1 MAAVTF
7 GGNHHERLEILVA
20 GYERPTDNDNY
31 HDANWLTAQVKV
43 AAGGFR
49 GGFNAAFLTA
59 EIDDL
64 CTKLKELYA
73 SLKGRKEWETMEGQ
87 LRLSFQGN
95 GLGGIE
101 LQGDALDQAGIGNR
115 LSFRLQFDQTQLAQS
130 MSQLDELMSKYPIR
144 DV

>member
-7 GGNHHERLEILVA
+7 GGSHHERLEILVA
-20 GYERPTDNDNY
+20 GYERPTDNNNY
-31 HDANWLTAQVKV
+31 HDANWLTVQVNV

-59 EIDDL
+59 ELNDL
-64 CTKLKELYA
+64 CKKLKELYA
-73 SLKGRKEWETMEGQ
+73 SLKGSKEWETMEGQ
-87 LRLSFQGN
+87 LKLSFQGN

-101 LQGDALDQAGIGNR
+101 LQGDAVDQSGIGNR
-115 LSFRLQFDQTQLAQS
+115 LSFKLSLDQTQLAQS
-130 MSQLDELMSKYPIR
+130 VSQLDELMFKYPIR